1 MKSDAKTQFL
11 ALSLKL
17 ENLNIN
23 TMKKTNTFIVLLF
36 LGTVALA
43 QATSNL
49 VVFSED
55 GNKFYLI
62 LNGIRQNEKAQTNVK
77 IMDLNQPYYTT
88 KIIFEDNTIPD
99 LDKKILSVVDASTSS
114 PQEVTYKIKKDKNG
128 LNILRFFSMV
138 PIAQAAPVPSN
149 VEVIR
154 YNTVPLSPIT
164 TSVTVNETT
173 TTTSTGANVS
183 VGSNIGGVGI
193 NVTIND
199 PLLNGTVTHTSSTTT
214 TTTSASRS
222 GSTNYSDPV
231 PTGCSGAYAMSS
243 SNFSSAKSSISGQS
257 FEDTKLSTARQ
268 IISSNCLTADQI
280 KQVMLLFSFEDS
292 KLTFAKEA
300 HEKCVDKN
308 NYFKVNDAFSFS
320 SSVEDL
326 NKSIAP

>member
-1 MKSDAKTQFL
+1 
-11 ALSLKL
+11 
-17 ENLNIN
+17 
-23 TMKKTNTFIVLLF
+23 MKKTNTFIVLLF
-36 LGTVALA
+36 LGTVAFA

-222 GSTNYSDPV
+222 GSTNYSDPA
-231 PTGCSGAYAMSS
+231 PTGC
-243 SNFSSAKSSISGQS
+243 
-257 FEDTKLSTARQ
+257 
-268 IISSNCLTADQI
+268 
-280 KQVMLLFSFEDS
+280 
-292 KLTFAKEA
+292 
-300 HEKCVDKN
+300 
-308 NYFKVNDAFSFS
+308 
-320 SSVEDL
+320 
-326 NKSIAP
+326 